1 MIERKNNLQA
11 VQKLVDLFPVTAIL
25 GARQIGK
32 TTLARLIRA
41 DHYYDLEN
49 PKDLSLFDNPQTL
62 LERLKGLVVIDE
74 IQCKAEL
81 FSLLRYLVDTY
92 PQTRYLILGSA
103 SRDLIRQS
111 SESLAGRIGY
121 HQLGGLDL
129 KDVGNDN
136 IERLWLGGGFPK
148 AYTAKDI
155 AMAQIWL
162 ENYITTFLERDIPQ
176 LGISIAAQTLRRFWM
191 MLCHYHGQIINYA
204 EMATSFGVSDHT
216 IRRYIEILCGT
227 FMVRTLHPW
236 HENVGKRQVKRPKV
250 YVRDSGLFHCLMA
263 ISSMESLL
271 SHPKLGAS
279 WEGFAMEMA
288 VRAIGKQDNEIFFW
302 KAHNGPEVDLYWLA
316 HGKNWAVEFK
326 FSDAPG
332 MTASMKTAIEVLNLE
347 HLWVIYPGDK
357 RYPLHPKITVLPL
370 AHVGTEWQYP

>member
-227 FMVRTLHPW
+227 FMVRTLQPW

>member
-1 MIERKNNLQA
+1 
-11 VQKLVDLFPVTAIL
+11 
-25 GARQIGK
+25 
-32 TTLARLIRA
+32 
-41 DHYYDLEN
+41 
-49 PKDLSLFDNPQTL
+49 
-62 LERLKGLVVIDE
+62 
-74 IQCKAEL
+74 
-81 FSLLRYLVDTY
+81 
-92 PQTRYLILGSA
+92 
-103 SRDLIRQS
+103 
-111 SESLAGRIGY
+111 
-121 HQLGGLDL
+121 L

-227 FMVRTLHPW
+227 FMVRTLQPW

-250 YVRDSGLFHCLMA
+250 YVRDSGLFHRLMA

-332 MTASMKTAIEVLNLE
+332 MTASMKTAIEILNLE

-370 AHVGTEWQYP
+370 AHVGNEWQYP

>member
-227 FMVRTLHPW
+227 FMVRTLQPW

-370 AHVGTEWQYP
+370 AHVGNEWQYP

>member
-370 AHVGTEWQYP
+370 AHVGNEWQYP